1 MYFKIFLILL
11 LWFGWLNLSIIILAV
26 NLIINAFGKRFFA
39 GFCSDFA
46 DKYNDIAESFKTELF
61 TGLNNMRPGEK
72 LRILE
77 VGAGPGANF
86 RFYNREAEVQAV
98 EPNHHFEARFN
109 ENRAKFPQL
118 DVKDVKIGFG
128 EDLASAGVE
137 DASCDAVV
145 MTLVLCSVMD
155 QVKCLEEIKR
165 VLKPGGKFFYMEH
178 IIDDDAL
185 LAMLQ
190 KLLTQCGFWPFAFDG
205 CCVDRA
211 TDRTVE
217 DAGFG
222 EVDQKKYDLPA
233 KPEDPM
239 YRVIRPFIKSH
250 VMGVAT
256 K

>member
-1 MYFKIFLILL
+1 MKFEVIKL
-11 LWFGWLNLSIIILAV
+11 
-26 NLIINAFGKRFFA
+26 
-39 GFCSDFA
+39 CS
-46 DKYNDIAESFKTELF
+46 Y
-61 TGLNNMRPGEK
+61 
-72 LRILE
+72 
-77 VGAGPGANF
+77 F

-155 QVKCLEEIKR
+155 QVKCLQEIKR

-178 IIDDDAL
+178 IIDDDAS

-190 KLLTQCGFWPFAFDG
+190 RLLTQCGFWPFAFDG

-211 TDRTVE
+211 TDKTVE
-217 DAGFG
+217 AAGFG